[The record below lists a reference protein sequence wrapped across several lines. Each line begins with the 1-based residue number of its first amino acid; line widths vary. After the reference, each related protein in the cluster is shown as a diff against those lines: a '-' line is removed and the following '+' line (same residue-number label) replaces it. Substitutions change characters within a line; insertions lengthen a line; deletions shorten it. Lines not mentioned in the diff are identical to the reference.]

1 MTVVRSELCH
11 TDNPRSGSVT
21 TSDDMLRF
29 FLKKSIVDTYG
40 GTIRLI
46 DSVAYSG
53 PPSSNPSFISAQGQS
68 MGESACCRLSVRYHL
83 STV

>member
-1 MTVVRSELCH
+1 MALVRSELCH

-29 FLKKSIVDTYG
+29 FLKKSTVDTYG
-40 GTIRLI
+40 GIIRLI
-46 DSVAYSG
+46 DSVDYSR
-53 PPSSNPSFISAQGQS
+53 PPSSNPSFISAQSQA
-68 MGESACCRLSVRYHL
+68 MDESACRRPSDRYHL